1 MTEIKDKHIT
11 ILGAV
16 RSGIAAAILAK
27 KMGAIP
33 FVSDYSSEL
42 SAVPESDENSISY
55 ELGGH
60 SDKVYNCD
68 FIITSP
74 GVPTNSV
81 VIVNAIAKGIKIF
94 SEIEFASWFCKGNII
109 AITGSNGKTTTASL
123 CAHTLNKCGINTY
136 LAGNIGLAFSEIVLD
151 VKEDDF
157 VTLEVSSFQ
166 LDFIDSFKPKYAVI
180 LNITPDHLDR
190 YDNNF
195 EQYASSKLGINRN
208 QDDEDFIIVN
218 SDDSVLSKSKFE
230 NGIRIEFGFNKVEK
244 GVHKVDDQFVYNK
257 LDTTENICS
266 TDILK
271 IRGEHNQYN
280 AMAVICISKMLGLEN
295 DLVAEALSSFDGVEH
310 RLEFVRNINGI
321 DFINDSK
328 ATNVDSVRFALN
340 SFSNPIRLILGG
352 KDKGNDYNQIE
363 DLVIKNV
370 VKIYAIGSS
379 AEKIV
384 NYFNSKVD
392 VEKVDSF
399 ENAITNAYNESKNGD
414 IVLLSPACA
423 SFDMFKNY
431 EERGKNFKNMVM
443 NLK

>member
-42 SAVPESDENSISY
+42 SAVPELDENSISY

>member
-11 ILGAV
+11 ILGAI
-16 RSGIAAAILAK
+16 RAK
-27 KMGAIP
+27 KMGSIP

-42 SAVPESDENSISY
+42 SAVPELDENSISY

-370 VKIYAIGSS
+370 EKIYAIGSS